1 VHYRARLVAQGF
13 SQIPGVNFFE
23 MYAPV
28 AKMASMRVLFAMAA
42 RHNFEI
48 HQVDVKGAY
57 LNGEFEE
64 GEVIYM
70 RLPPG
75 ISLTD
80 DKTLVLRLLK
90 PIYGLR
96 QSGRHWYRK
105 FSSVLMGPLR
115 MKRCEVDQ
123 AVFYRVEGES
133 VMALASHVDDCS
145 AVASSVELEEEIKTE
160 LRKAFEIS
168 DLGEINWILGIA
180 VKRDRT
186 ARTIRLSQKSYIN
199 SMLSRYGF
207 ENIKPVAM
215 PMDPSMHFSTSQSPK
230 TTQEFAEMKD
240 KPYREAVGS
249 LMYAS
254 LGTRPDITYAVSV
267 LSKFA
272 DNPGLVHWNAAKR
285 VFAYLAGTKDLWL
298 TYGDSSAELEG
309 YTDADGSMHEDRK
322 AISGYAFLLDGGA
335 VSWSSKKQEIIALS
349 TTEAEYVATTH
360 AAKEALWLRSLIGE
374 IFGKFTGP
382 TTLYGDNQGAIA
394 LARDHQYHAR
404 TNHIDIRFH
413 FIRWIVAEG
422 KLKLVYCPTEDM
434 IADTLTKALPSTKVK
449 HFAYSLGL
457 RKD

>member
-1 VHYRARLVAQGF
+1 
-13 SQIPGVNFFE
+13 
-23 MYAPV
+23 
-28 AKMASMRVLFAMAA
+28 
-42 RHNFEI
+42 
-48 HQVDVKGAY
+48 
-57 LNGEFEE
+57 
-64 GEVIYM
+64 
-70 RLPPG
+70 
-75 ISLTD
+75 
-80 DKTLVLRLLK
+80 
-90 PIYGLR
+90 
-96 QSGRHWYRK
+96 
-105 FSSVLMGPLR
+105 
-115 MKRCEVDQ
+115 
-123 AVFYRVEGES
+123 
-133 VMALASHVDDCS
+133 
-145 AVASSVELEEEIKTE
+145 
-160 LRKAFEIS
+160 
-168 DLGEINWILGIA
+168 
-180 VKRDRT
+180 
-186 ARTIRLSQKSYIN
+186 
-199 SMLSRYGF
+199 MLSRYGF
-207 ENIKPVAM
+207 ESIKPVTM

-322 AISGYAFLLDGGA
+322 AISGYAFLLNVGA
-335 VSWSSKKQEIIALS
+335 VLWSSKKQEIIALS
-349 TTEAEYVATTH
+349 TMEAEYMATTH
-360 AAKEALWLRSLIGE
+360 AAKEVLWLRSLIGE

-394 LARDHQYHAR
+394 LTRDHQYHAQ
-404 TNHIDIRFH
+404 TKHINICFH

-422 KLKLVYCPTEDM
+422 KLKLVYCPTENM
-434 IADTLTKALPSTKVK
+434 IANTLTKALPSTKVK